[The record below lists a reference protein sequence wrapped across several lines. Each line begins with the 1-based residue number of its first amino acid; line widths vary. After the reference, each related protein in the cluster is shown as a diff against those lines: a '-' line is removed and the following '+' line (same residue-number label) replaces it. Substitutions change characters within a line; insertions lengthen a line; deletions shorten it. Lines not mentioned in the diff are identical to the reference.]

1 MSGSCHLDLILMPV
15 LVYFCLYVS
24 ALCLYARSC
33 ILITIFGILG
43 IQSIVFV
50 ADNSGWLC

>member
-15 LVYFCLYVS
+15 LAYFCLYVS